1 MQGYDFAMALT
12 PLASFK
18 RALQARYEGARKA
31 DPTTLVKIYQ
41 ELAMVNFVIMA
52 LLSPSPIATAVNAS
66 CAVLMA
72 LLSMTGGQLPLAWR
86 ATLTLSLIYT
96 VITTD
101 TWVYGGLNSLF
112 MVWYLVIPMPLML
125 TLGMRAMLGSFVT
138 IVALTLITYGLQR
151 AGWLATLPS
160 PGTQMA
166 VPLVTM
172 ALMMVTILSLPMMS
186 YIVLQQ
192 ILTRQRERNAELRET
207 QKVLLKQR
215 RQQDEFVASVSHEL
229 RTPMNAIMGFLQAM
243 DTERM
248 AHARNRDMFSA
259 MNHSARH
266 LLTVINDLLDF
277 SQIQAGNLRVTPR
290 PMSLHALL
298 RDVATMFEAPLR
310 ERGIPLRLWLAPELP
325 DWIQG
330 DADRITQVI
339 INLLG
344 NAAKFTREGQV
355 TLRAVCTRSDQVRIE
370 VEDTGCGIA
379 PQQMQAVFDR
389 FSRLTESTRREYGGT
404 GLGLSISQNLV
415 ELMGGQIGV
424 ESVLNEGSTFW
435 FELPVTRA
443 QAPTELSHPNAAT
456 PHARLVEEA
465 TVLIVDDSPINR
477 VVARQM
483 IHKDLPKFQVREA
496 SGGAEALALLDAEP
510 IDLVLMDVIMP
521 EMDGIETTRRIRS
534 RPHNAPPVVGLT
546 ADITK
551 SVHQACLAAGMKQ
564 ILTKPYSRADLLA
577 VIQQHVAAPA
587 EVSRGD

>member
-1 MQGYDFAMALT
+1 MDSPL
-12 PLASFK
+12 LASFK
-18 RALQARYEGARKA
+18 RALLARYEGAQKA
-31 DPTTLVKIYQ
+31 NPDVLVLIYQ
-41 ELAMVNFVIMA
+41 ELAMVNFVTMA
-52 LLSPSPIATAVNAS
+52 LLSPSAFATSVNAV
-66 CAVLMA
+66 CAALMA
-72 LLSMTGGQLPLAWR
+72 LLSWVGRDWPLRLRAA
-86 ATLTLSLIYT
+86 ATLTLIYV
-96 VITTD
+96 VITSD

-112 MVWYLVIPMPLML
+112 MVWYLVIPMPLLL
-125 TLGMRAMLGSFVT
+125 TLGMRAMLTSFVV
-138 IVALTLITYGLQR
+138 ILSLSFITYALQR
-151 AGWLATLPS
+151 SGWLATLPS
-160 PGTQMA
+160 PGTHMA

-172 ALMMVTILSLPMMS
+172 AMMMLTILSLPMVS
-186 YIVLQQ
+186 FIVLQQ
-192 ILTRQRERNAELRET
+192 ILTRQRERNAELRAT
-207 QKVLLKQR
+207 QQVLLQQR

-277 SQIQAGNLRVTPR
+277 SQIQAGNLRITPR

-298 RDVATMFEAPLR
+298 RDVATMFDAPLR
-310 ERGIPLRLWLAPELP
+310 ERGVPLRLWLAPDLP
-325 DWIQG
+325 NWIQG

-344 NAAKFTREGQV
+344 NAAKFTREGHV
-355 TLRAVCTRSDQVRIE
+355 TLRAVCTPASRVRIE

-415 ELMGGQIGV
+415 KLMGGEIGV
-424 ESVLNEGSTFW
+424 ESVVNEGSTFW
-435 FELPVTRA
+435 FELPA
-443 QAPTELSHPNAAT
+443 QAAPAPST
-456 PHARLVEEA
+456 HARQTPPPRLAPMLEPA

-483 IHKDLPKFQVREA
+483 ILKDLPGFQVLEA
-496 SGGAEALALLDAEP
+496 GSGAEALTTLDQHSV
-510 IDLVLMDVIMP
+510 DLVLMDVIMP
-521 EMDGIETTRRIRS
+521 EMDGIETTRRLRA
-534 RPHNAPPVVGLT
+534 RPDAPPVIGLT

-551 SVHQACLAAGMKQ
+551 NVHIACIEAGMAQ
-564 ILTKPYSRADLLA
+564 VLTKPYARADLIA
-577 VIQQHVAAPA
+577 AIQHQRQAAGA
-587 EVSRGD
+587 LGSAHAN